1 MLKTKVEV
9 EEDQGAPAIT
19 PDLLSKLKKQD
30 MRQAVVER
38 FSDRAKKP
46 RHRAPPSLRG
56 SGSPIGN
63 APALGV
69 IADHARKPQQLLIEN
84 PERTLI

>member
-30 MRQAVVER
+30 MTRQLWSASASTKKSRPRTAVPSRER
-38 FSDRAKKP
+38 
-46 RHRAPPSLRG
+46 
-56 SGSPIGN
+56 
-63 APALGV
+63 
-69 IADHARKPQQLLIEN
+69 
-84 PERTLI
+84 

>member
-30 MRQAVVER
+30 MTQAVVER
-38 FSDRAKKP
+38 FRVHNK
-46 RHRAPPSLRG
+46 
-56 SGSPIGN
+56 
-63 APALGV
+63 APAAHRRPFAGAVALS
-69 IADHARKPQQLLIEN
+69 ATRRP
-84 PERTLI
+84 

>member
-30 MRQAVVER
+30 MTQAVVER
-38 FSDRAKKP
+38 FRIHKKVQP
-46 RHRAPPSLRG
+46 HTAVPSR
-56 SGSPIGN
+56 
-63 APALGV
+63 
-69 IADHARKPQQLLIEN
+69 
-84 PERTLI
+84 ER